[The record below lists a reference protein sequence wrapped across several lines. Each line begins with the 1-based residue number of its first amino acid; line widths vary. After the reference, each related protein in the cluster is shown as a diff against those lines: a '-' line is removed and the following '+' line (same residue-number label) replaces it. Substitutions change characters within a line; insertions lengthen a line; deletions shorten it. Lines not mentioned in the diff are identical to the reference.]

1 MAFPK
6 YNKVTHSS
14 YETLPR
20 GAYVIKIMSAVEDT
34 YPSGDRCIRIAFDI
48 AEGEYAGIYER
59 NYNADTREDKQWPF
73 DAVYTLT
80 VPNDNSKGY
89 IWTNWFSFFSNL
101 EDSNNG
107 FVFDAESGNLKTL
120 KGKLLG
126 GKFAIRQTEKGGTI
140 YDHTQLRWTC
150 VADDIREGHPGKMPN
165 DKLLEPAPST
175 RPAVPSDDFVSVPEG
190 LDDELP
196 FA

>member
-6 YNKVTHSS
+6 YNKVTRTN

-20 GAYVIKIMSAVEDT
+20 GAYVIRIMNAVEDT
-34 YPSGDRCIRIAFDI
+34 YQSGDRCIRIAFDI

-59 NYNADTREDKQWPF
+59 NYKADTREDKQWPY
-73 DAVYTLT
+73 DAVFTLP
-80 VPNDNSKGY
+80 VPNDDSKGY
-89 IWTNWFSFFSNL
+89 VWTNWFSFFSNL

-107 FVFDAESGNLKTL
+107 FVFDAESGNLKSL

-150 VADDIREGHPGKMPN
+150 VADDVREGHPGKMPN
-165 DKLLEPAPST
+165 DKLLEPAPAM
-175 RPAVPSDDFVSVPEG
+175 RPPVPSDDFVSVPEG
-190 LDDELP
+190 IDDELP

>member
-6 YNKVTHSS
+6 YNKVTRST

-20 GAYVIKIMSAVEDT
+20 GAYVIKIMNAVEDT

-48 AEGEYAGIYER
+48 AEGEYAGIYDR
-59 NYNADTREDKQWPF
+59 NYKADTREDKQWPY
-73 DAVYTLT
+73 DAVFTLP

-89 IWTNWFSFFSNL
+89 VWTNWFSFFSNL

-107 FVFDAESGNLKTL
+107 FVFDAESGNLKSL
-120 KGKLLG
+120 RGKVLG
-126 GKFAIRQTEKGGTI
+126 GKFAIRQTEKNGTI

-150 VADDIREGHPGKMPN
+150 VADDVREGHPGKMPN
-165 DKLLEPAPST
+165 DKLLEPAPSA
-175 RPAVPSDDFVSVPEG
+175 RPSVPDDFVSVPEG
-190 LDDELP
+190 IDDELP